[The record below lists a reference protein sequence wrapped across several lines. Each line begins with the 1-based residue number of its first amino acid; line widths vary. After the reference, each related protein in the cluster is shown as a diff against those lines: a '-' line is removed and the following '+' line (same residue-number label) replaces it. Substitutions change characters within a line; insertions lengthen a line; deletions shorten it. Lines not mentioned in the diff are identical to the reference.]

1 MSMLKGKDL
10 LQPTVRKK
18 ANDKWTAAY
27 KEEARGAA
35 TSNEEL
41 TARALKYPDHGS
53 GRFFAKW

>member
-1 MSMLKGKDL
+1 MLKGKDL

-18 ANDKWTAAY
+18 KAHDKWTATY

-53 GRFFAKW
+53 RFIAEW